1 MRGRPTTG
9 SSLIEVI
16 GGGESDDGCARS
28 EYLCGEGRNYLS
40 PILLS
45 TRRLS
50 EAKLRES
57 VACDGGVNRRHS
69 GRHGVGCD
77 ENPAHLAT
85 LGVRGY

>member
-9 SSLIEVI
+9 SSLIDAI

-50 EAKLRES
+50 EAKRWES
-57 VACDGGVNRRHS
+57 VACDGEIEGAGDGGGG
-69 GRHGVGCD
+69 GRG
-77 ENPAHLAT
+77 
-85 LGVRGY
+85 